1 MADNDMNRDYN
12 GRAYNDRDTNGDDD
26 RYRPDETPRV
36 AALSDLG
43 DFQVADGYPDP
54 RGWDVVAADGNK
66 VGKVHDLIV
75 DTGSMRTRYL
85 DVKLDHKAV
94 PAAAGKR
101 DDDWDALI
109 PVGSARL
116 ADDNDEVMLPSMTAT
131 QLAVLPAF
139 EHGEITRDY
148 ENQVLT
154 GVGGAAA
161 GATAATA
168 GTRDFYDTQHFDDR
182 SFFGR
187 GQELTG
193 TRTNDTR
200 NVDSRGNDTRRIT
213 RAEEELD
220 ITKREVKAGEATVH
234 KTVETEHIRKPVTLR
249 REEVTIER
257 RPVEGREAGNATIG
271 NDNEIHI
278 PLMSEEA
285 VVNKRPVVKEELVI
299 GKRAVSDTEEVETDI
314 RKERIK
320 VDQPDQ
326 KGTDRLRNANSA
338 DEARN
343 Q

>member
-12 GRAYNDRDTNGDDD
+12 DRDTNSDDD

-85 DVKLDHKAV
+85 DVKLDHDKV

-101 DDDWDALI
+101 DDDWDVLI
-109 PVGSARL
+109 PVGAARL
-116 ADDNDEVMLPSMTAT
+116 ADDNDEVILPSMSAT
-131 QLAVLPAF
+131 QLAVLPVF

-168 GTRDFYDTQHFDDR
+168 GSRDFYDTQHFDDR
-182 SFFGR
+182 NFFGR
-187 GQELTG
+187 GQQVAD
-193 TRTNDTR
+193 TRTDNNIGNKD
-200 NVDSRGNDTRRIT
+200 NDTRRIT
-213 RAEEELD
+213 LAEEELD
-220 ITKREVKAGEATVH
+220 ISKREVKAGEATVH
-234 KTVETEHIRKPVTLR
+234 KTIETEHVKKPVTLR

-257 RPVEGREAGNATIG
+257 RPVEGRQAGNVTIG
-271 NDNEIHI
+271 KDNEIHI

-285 VVNKRPVVKEELVI
+285 VVNKRAVAKEEIVI
-299 GKRAVSDTEEVETDI
+299 KKHAVSDTEEVEADI
-314 RKERIK
+314 RKERVE

-326 KGTDRLRNANSA
+326 KDTDRIRKADNSNADQTRNP
-338 DEARN
+338 
-343 Q
+343 